1 VFVLPP
7 DGNVLPLPQSNEP
20 VLVSSPDEFVS
31 HHQLLDDV
39 VDDEVLLPNP
49 LDIKLFIFVKN
60 SSSTSVAN
68 FLFFKSSIQDTK

>member
-1 VFVLPP
+1 MF
-7 DGNVLPLPQSNEP
+7 
-20 VLVSSPDEFVS
+20 

-49 LDIKLFIFVKN
+49 LDIKLFIFLKN
-60 SSSTSVAN
+60 SSSISVAN